1 MKTLFILALLLT
13 SVGSSA
19 QSVVRKDNTFKL
31 VTKASKFKVDTLI
44 TAYRFEDANGNT
56 YPIIINRHTGRC
68 YVWRR
73 SSKTGKSYKS
83 YMDSKVSQAICKELG
98 ITYKLNK

>member
-19 QSVVRKDNTFKL
+19 QSVVRKGNTFKL
-31 VTKASKFKVDTLI
+31 VTKSSKSKADTLI
-44 TAYRFEDANGNT
+44 TTFRFEDSKGT
-56 YPIIINRHTGRC
+56 SYPIIINKSTGRC
-68 YVWRR
+68 YIWRR

-83 YMDSKVSQAICKELG
+83 YMDSMVSQVICKELG